1 MKLKT
6 ARRSHRLPPPAEPA
20 RRASAGLKFQRTF
33 SQSSIAPFD
42 ELEWELRTAEIT
54 DDSGKAIF
62 KQENVEVP
70 KSWSALA
77 TKIAVSKYFYG
88 DITHG
93 SDPYK
98 GGRERSVKQLIH
110 RVTRTIA
117 DWGAADG
124 YFADKASADVFYDD
138 LTWLCVNQHGAFNS
152 PVWFNV
158 GLFHQYHTG
167 LGKGEGNFFYD
178 RELGSARRAPTQYEY
193 PQGSACF
200 IQSVGDTM
208 EDIMRLAT
216 SEAMLFKYGSG
227 TGSDLSTLR
236 STREKLSGGGRPSG
250 PLSFLKVYDQVANVV
265 KSGGKT
271 RRAAKM
277 NTLKDWH
284 PDIEE
289 FIEAKT
295 KEEKKAW
302 ALIEQGYNGSYN
314 GEAYGSIMYQNEN
327 LSVRVSDAFMEA
339 AIQGKE
345 WWTVRVTDG
354 KPCERKDARTL
365 LRKIA
370 EGTHVCGDPGMQFD
384 TTIDKWH
391 TCKGTDRQ
399 NSTNPCSEYLFLDNT
414 ACNLASLN
422 LLKFKRPDGTFD
434 VERFKAAVRIFITAQ
449 EIIVDNASYP
459 IKEIAENSHIFRT
472 LGLGYANLGALIM
485 SYGLGYDSDEGRAL
499 AGAIT
504 SIMTG
509 HSYEQ
514 SAQMARSMGPF
525 PGYHDPRCSGVAK
538 PAGTTNA
545 TSMLEVIERHREHVA
560 EIQESPR
567 FADLKEEARLCW
579 DSALAL
585 GRKHGYRNA
594 QVTVLAP
601 TGTIGFLMDCD
612 TTGIEPDIA
621 LVKYKLLA
629 GGGMLKIVNQ
639 TVKPALQNLGYSAE
653 TTDAIIAH
661 IDKFDTIEDV
671 TDEDTGEVIPS
682 GLRPEHLPI
691 FDCAFKPEQGQRSL
705 HYRGHIRMMAAA
717 QPFLSGA
724 ISKTVNL
731 PNAATV
737 EDIMNTYI
745 EGWRL
750 GLKAIAIYRDGS
762 KRSAPVVT
770 DKKKHGSEAS
780 EGACESTL
788 AAEVEAIVA
797 DKQALQGRIADL
809 EKEVSVLRVK
819 ADEPVRRHMPET
831 RLAINHKFEIAGH
844 KGYINVGLFEDGQ
857 PGEIFIQMNKE
868 GSTLGG
874 LMDTVATLT
883 SIALQYGV
891 PLESLVKKFAYQRF
905 EPSGFTKNPDIRN
918 ATSITDYIFRW
929 LACQFIKGYK
939 EATSPNKTQQELPMK
954 ELGDIDRKAINRP
967 VSDLALS
974 PDKEIIDI
982 ITHGGNSEGTKIGN
996 GHSNGNGHGNGNGHH
1011 GTAASAATYAERVK
1025 IALGNMYMDSPCS
1038 HCGSSKVIRAGAC
1051 GVCTDCGT
1059 SQGCS

>member
-1 MKLKT
+1 MIKLKSTRRT
-6 ARRSHRLPPPAEPA
+6 ASRVNVAETRRPDE
-20 RRASAGLKFQRTF
+20 GLKFARVF
-33 SQSSIAPFD
+33 SQKAISPFD
-42 ELEWELRTAEIT
+42 EIEWEQRTAEIT

-62 KQENVEVP
+62 KQENIEVP

-88 DITHG
+88 DISNG
-93 SDPYK
+93 NDPYK
-98 GGRERSVKQLIH
+98 GGRERSVKQLVH
-110 RVTRTIA
+110 RVTRTIT
-117 DWGAADG
+117 DCGIKDG
-124 YFADKASADVFYDD
+124 YFADKESAETFYNE
-138 LTWLCVNQHGAFNS
+138 LTWLCVNQYGAFNS

-158 GLFHQYHTG
+158 GLWHQYKTG
-167 LGKGEGNFFYD
+167 AGRGEGNYFYNHKTGQA
-178 RELGSARRAPTQYEY
+178 ERAKTQYEY

-200 IQSVGDTM
+200 IQSVDDNM
-208 EDIMRLAT
+208 EDIMRLAM

-236 STREKLSGGGRPSG
+236 STREKLSGGGKPSG

-302 ALIEQGYNGSYN
+302 ALIEQGYDGSYN
-314 GEAYGSIMYQNEN
+314 GDAYGSIMYQNEN
-327 LSVRVSDAFMEA
+327 LSVRVSDEFMNA
-339 AIQGKE
+339 AVEGKE
-345 WWTVRVTDG
+345 WWTKRVTDG
-354 KPCERKDARTL
+354 QPCEKKDAATL

-370 EGTHVCGDPGMQFD
+370 EGTHLCGDPGVQFD
-384 TTIDKWH
+384 TTIDQWH
-391 TCKGTDRQ
+391 TCKGTGRQ

-422 LLKFKRPDGTFD
+422 LLKFKKTDGSFD
-434 VERFKAAVRIFITAQ
+434 VERFKAAVRVFITAQ

-472 LGLGYANLGALIM
+472 LGLGFANLGALIM
-485 SYGLGYDSDEGRAL
+485 SYGLGYDTDEGRAL

-509 HSYEQ
+509 HAYEQ
-514 SAQMARSMGPF
+514 SAKMAKNMGPF
-525 PGYHDPRCSGVAK
+525 PGYKDTRCSGVKKTAD
-538 PAGTTNA
+538 TTNEPY
-545 TSMLEVIERHREHVA
+545 MLEVIKLHRSHVSKIQASER
-560 EIQESPR
+560 
-567 FADLKEEARLCW
+567 FGFLKDEAQKVW
-579 DSALAL
+579 DNALAQ
-585 GRKHGYRNA
+585 GKKHGFRNA

-639 TVKPALQNLGYSAE
+639 TVKPALVNLGYDTATIE
-653 TTDAIIAH
+653 QIIAH
-661 IDKFDTIEDV
+661 IDQHDTIEDV
-671 TDEDTGEVIPS
+671 EDDKGTTILS
-682 GLRPEHLPI
+682 GLKPEHIPV
-691 FDCAFKPEQGQRSL
+691 FDCAFKPHKGTRSL
-705 HYRGHIRMMAAA
+705 QYRGHIRMMAAC

-731 PNAATV
+731 PEDATV
-737 EDIMNTYI
+737 DDIVNTYV
-745 EGWRL
+745 EGWKL

-762 KRSAPVVT
+762 KRSAPLNV
-770 DKKKHGSEAS
+770 KKTKGMGGAS
-780 EGACESTL
+780 D
-788 AAEVEAIVA
+788 AASDPVA
-797 DKQALQGRIADL
+797 DLDAVLNEEVLQKRIMELENTIGDL
-809 EKEVSVLRVK
+809 RGKVGQ
-819 ADEPVRRHMPET
+819 PVRRRMPET
-831 RLAINHKFEIAGH
+831 RVAINHKFEIAGH
-844 KGYINVGLFEDGQ
+844 KGYLTVGMFEDGQ
-857 PGEIFIQMNKE
+857 PGELFIQMNKE

-883 SIALQYGV
+883 SISLQYGV

-929 LACQFIKGYK
+929 LGCQFIRGYK
-939 EATSPNKTQQELPMK
+939 EATSPNKGQADLPMK
-954 ELGDIDRKAINRP
+954 ELAQIDKAAVNRP
-967 VSDLALS
+967 VADLQRET
-974 PDKEIIDI
+974 PGIIDV
-982 ITHGGNSEGTKIGN
+982 ITQKNGSEGAPHIHSSGN
-996 GHSNGNGHGNGNGHH
+996 TH
-1011 GTAASAATYAERVK
+1011 ADRVQE
-1025 IALGNMYMDSPCS
+1025 ALGNMYMDITCS
-1038 HCGSSKVIRAGAC
+1038 NCGSSKVIRAGAC
-1051 GVCTDCGT
+1051 GCCTECGT